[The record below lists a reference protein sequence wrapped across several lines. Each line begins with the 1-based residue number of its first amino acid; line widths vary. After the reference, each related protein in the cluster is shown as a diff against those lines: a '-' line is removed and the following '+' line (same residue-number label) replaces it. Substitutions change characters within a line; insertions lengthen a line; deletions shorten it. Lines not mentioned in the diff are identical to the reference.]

1 MNCETRNCNKMKVR
15 QLIDVLS
22 DLKKDKRIKF
32 QNRGGWKNDTMA
44 VNAIL
49 EEGNAYIFIWACH
62 PKLIK
67 DNMNERQ
74 SLVWYNPNL
83 SNADLVKDYFPNY
96 IP

>member
-1 MNCETRNCNKMKVR
+1 MYLV
-15 QLIDVLS
+15 I
-22 DLKKDKRIKF
+22 LKKTNVLNSKIEVA
-32 QNRGGWKNDTMA
+32 GENDTMA